1 MDGGTSLAISATIEG
16 MNEIPSVVADCDRT
30 FAAVQRLVDA
40 VQSDQWTAPT
50 PCTDWDVLQ
59 LLNHVANGNVV
70 FAGVADRTRP
80 SGPVSPEER
89 AVDRLGDDPAAGFRA
104 TGARMHEAFLTP
116 GFLDGM
122 VETPMLGE
130 QSGTTVVHMRINE
143 LLIHGWDL
151 ARAIGRP
158 ADLPEDLAEGALV
171 LWQTRLADRPREGMP
186 FAVPE
191 PVADDAPAIDRL
203 AAFLGRKP

>member
-1 MDGGTSLAISATIEG
+1 MS
-16 MNEIPSVVADCDRT
+16 EIRPVVADCDRT

-40 VQSDQWTAPT
+40 VQPDQWTAPT
-50 PCTDWDVLQ
+50 PCTDWDIRQ

-104 TGARMHEAFLTP
+104 TGERMHDAFLTP
-116 GFLDGM
+116 GFLDGT
-122 VETPMLGE
+122 VDTPMLGE
-130 QSGTTVVHMRINE
+130 QPGTTVVHMRINE

-151 ARAIGRP
+151 AQALGRP
-158 ADLPEDLAEGALV
+158 PDLPEDLAEGALL

-186 FAVPE
+186 FASPQ

>member
-1 MDGGTSLAISATIEG
+1 
-16 MNEIPSVVADCDRT
+16 MNEIPPVVADCDRT

-40 VQSDQWTAPT
+40 VQPDQWTEPT
-50 PCTDWDVLQ
+50 PCTDWDVRQ

-116 GFLDGM
+116 GFLDGT
-122 VETPMLGE
+122 VDTPMLG
-130 QSGTTVVHMRINE
+130 QQPGTTVVHMRINE

-158 ADLPEDLAEGALV
+158 PDLPEDLAEGALV

-186 FAVPE
+186 FGIPE

>member
-1 MDGGTSLAISATIEG
+1 MSETPA
-16 MNEIPSVVADCDRT
+16 VVADCDRT

-40 VQSDQWTAPT
+40 VEPEQWTAPT
-50 PCTDWDVLQ
+50 PCTDWNVRQ

-116 GFLDGM
+116 GFLDDT

-130 QSGTTVVHMRINE
+130 QPGTTVVHMRINE

-151 ARAIGRP
+151 ARAIGHP
-158 ADLPEDLAEGALV
+158 PDLPEDLAEGALN

-186 FAVPE
+186 FAIPE
-191 PVADDAPAIDRL
+191 PVDTDAPAIDRL

>member
-1 MDGGTSLAISATIEG
+1 MS
-16 MNEIPSVVADCDRT
+16 EIPPVVADCDRT

-40 VQSDQWTAPT
+40 VQPDQWTAPT
-50 PCTDWDVLQ
+50 PCTDWDVRQ
-59 LLNHVANGNVV
+59 LLNHLANGNVV
-70 FAGVADRTRP
+70 FAGVADHTRP
-80 SGPVSPEER
+80 SGPVSPAER

-116 GFLDGM
+116 GFLDGR
-122 VETPMLGE
+122 VDTPMLGE
-130 QSGTTVVHMRINE
+130 QPGTTVVHMRINE

-158 ADLPEDLAEGALV
+158 PDLPEDLAEGALI

-186 FAVPE
+186 FGVPQ

>member
-1 MDGGTSLAISATIEG
+1 MS
-16 MNEIPSVVADCDRT
+16 EIPPVVADCDRT

-40 VQSDQWTAPT
+40 VQPDQWTAPT
-50 PCTDWDVLQ
+50 PCADWNIRQ

-104 TGARMHEAFLTP
+104 TGERMHDAFLTP
-116 GFLDGM
+116 GFLEGT

-130 QSGTTVVHMRINE
+130 QPGTTVVHMRVNE
-143 LLIHGWDL
+143 LLVHGWDL
-151 ARAIGRP
+151 ARAVGRP
-158 ADLPEDLAEGALV
+158 PDLPEDLAEGALL
-171 LWQTRLADRPREGMP
+171 LWQTRLAGRPREGMP
-186 FAVPE
+186 FAAPE

>member
-1 MDGGTSLAISATIEG
+1 MS
-16 MNEIPSVVADCDRT
+16 EIPAVVADCDRT

-40 VQSDQWTAPT
+40 VHPDQWTAPT
-50 PCTDWDVLQ
+50 PCTDWDVRQ

-116 GFLDGM
+116 GFLDGT
-122 VETPMLGE
+122 VDTPMLGE
-130 QSGTTVVHMRINE
+130 QPGTTVVHMRINE

-151 ARAIGRP
+151 ARAIGRTP
-158 ADLPEDLAEGALV
+158 DLPEDLAEGALN

-186 FAVPE
+186 FGIPE
-191 PVADDAPAIDRL
+191 PIDADAPAIDRL